1 MSVYDSEHSDGFFH
15 TIAYMCNVQDTDEIK
30 RNNKFNVKLEN
41 CTIEVSVK
49 VKRSEKKYQDRE
61 WLTEQYIGEERT
73 MQDIANEFGVT
84 PMCICTWLEK
94 FGIETR
100 SRGRPKNE

>member
-1 MSVYDSEHSDGFFH
+1 MSVFDSEHSDGFFY
-15 TIAYMCNVQDTDEIK
+15 TIAYMCGVEDTDEIK
-30 RNNKFNVKLEN
+30 KNKKFKVELDN
-41 CTIEVSVK
+41 CTIEVSIRVEK
-49 VKRSEKKYQDRE
+49 SEKKYQDRA
-61 WLTEQYIGEERT
+61 WLTEQYLDEERT
-73 MQDIANEFGVT
+73 MQDIADEFGVT